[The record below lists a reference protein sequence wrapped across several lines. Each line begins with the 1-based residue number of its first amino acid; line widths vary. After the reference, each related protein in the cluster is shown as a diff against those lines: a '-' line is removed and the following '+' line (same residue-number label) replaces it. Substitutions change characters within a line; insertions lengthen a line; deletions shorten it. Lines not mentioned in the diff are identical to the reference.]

1 MKKLLKLLFFMLIT
15 MLTVGCLR
23 EGEEKDKISIVTATV
38 HHQYADLKIPPFFE
52 TVVKGLKIKETN
64 FTEWIVITGIEGF
77 AYEEGFEYELK
88 LQKTY
93 LSNPPQDSP
102 SNVTYKLLEIL
113 SKKQK

>member
-1 MKKLLKLLFFMLIT
+1 
-15 MLTVGCLR
+15 
-23 EGEEKDKISIVTATV
+23 
-38 HHQYADLKIPPFFE
+38 FE